1 MKKFSILILTLLIL
15 FLNSCSIV
23 ISSDDKDDSSND
35 DEYLLKLQ
43 YGDNFKTENTFANQE
58 NLAGMCFLYF
68 EKQNDFNYIKVLN
81 AMKNLG
87 VKSLRTWMHF
97 SYLLEDPYTIKEDA
111 AELMHEYINEAIE
124 MGFQIIGMN
133 HYSYH
138 DEGYFSIGKVKRVH
152 EEDPNSKYSKWL
164 QNYKDSWN
172 TLVTEFPQV
181 TYWEIDNEIN
191 NPDFMYIDG
200 EKETVMTFDEMVPIA
215 ADMLYFGS
223 LGIHEANSDA
233 NTIIGGLVDTHSIG
247 KGTSYNGVHIG
258 YMTGFLEKLYD
269 AIDSGEHYSLH
280 YDDFFQIAAWHPYH
294 YVWATDEQW
303 VNENNKVYEVIT
315 RREGKDKKVFLS
327 EFGWQDKNTSGM
339 TGEWIKGLF
348 DNIKTNMPY
357 VESIHYHLMFD
368 YSGNGYGLYE
378 EIDHSNPSLSLTPKS
393 YAYDYQKAA
402 GGEGKLNFDFRK

>member
-1 MKKFSILILTLLIL
+1 MKRYNILLIILIFLLS
-15 FLNSCSIV
+15 SCSIT
-23 ISSDDKDDSSND
+23 SDNTNNPSDGND
-35 DEYLLKLQ
+35 DYLLKLQ
-43 YGDNFKTENTFANQE
+43 YGENYKIDNTYANQE
-58 NLAGMCFLYF
+58 YLGGMCFLYY
-68 EKQNDFNYIKVLN
+68 EKQNELNYLEVLK

-111 AELMHEYINEAIE
+111 ASLMHEYIDAAIE

-138 DEGYFSIGKVKRVH
+138 EEGYFSIGKVKRVH
-152 EEDPNSKYSKWL
+152 QEDPNSKYSKWL
-164 QNYKDSWN
+164 ADYQTSWT
-172 TLVTEFPQV
+172 TLVNEFPQV
-181 TYWEIDNEIN
+181 TYWEIDNELN

-200 EKETVMTFDEMVPIA
+200 EKDNVMTFDEMVPIA
-215 ADMLYFGS
+215 LDMLYFGS
-223 LGIHEANSDA
+223 LGIHEANPSA
-233 NTIIGGLVDTHSIG
+233 NTIMGGLVDTHSIG
-247 KGTSYNGVHIG
+247 KGTSYNGVYIG

-269 AIDSGEHYSLH
+269 AIDSGEHYSLY

-294 YVWATDEQW
+294 YIWPTDENW

-327 EFGWQDKNTSGM
+327 EFGWQDQNTSNN
-339 TGEWIKGLF
+339 TGEWIIGLF
-348 DNIKTNMPY
+348 DNIRNNMPY

-368 YSGNGYGLYE
+368 SSGNGYGLYE
-378 EIDHSNPSLSLTPKS
+378 ETNHQDNSLSLTPKS

-402 GGEGKLNFDFRK
+402 GGSGKLDFNFKK